1 MIFSNCFRLIWMRL
15 PFRITQPAVGF
26 SSESRRSLFSPDPK
40 IFGRFLNGKRVFFPN
55 RHIVITHNKA
65 PFLFKTK
72 VVFVKVG
79 RKERTAAGTAPRE
92 SHPRV
97 VLTRPC
103 SLPATLQTLG
113 LRRQGSIIVLSA
125 RRRPQAATPA
135 LRPGKIAPLIP
146 MRENLLAH
154 LPPGSAQTECI
165 RLPYDAPPLSCGRIR
180 RENRQAGK
188 RESRLSMAGALT
200 VSRQW
205 D

>member
-1 MIFSNCFRLIWMRL
+1 M
-15 PFRITQPAVGF
+15 
-26 SSESRRSLFSPDPK
+26 
-40 IFGRFLNGKRVFFPN
+40 
-55 RHIVITHNKA
+55 
-65 PFLFKTK
+65 
-72 VVFVKVG
+72 
-79 RKERTAAGTAPRE
+79 AAGTAPRE

-113 LRRQGSIIVLSA
+113 LRRQGRIIVLSA

-146 MRENLLAH
+146 LGESLLAH

-165 RLPYDAPPLSCGRIR
+165 RLPYDAPPLSCGRICQGAKGPPGK
-180 RENRQAGK
+180 QAGGE

>member
-1 MIFSNCFRLIWMRL
+1 MIREYSLSEISFFSKSCLRKASCILYRSRLSFFKENS
-15 PFRITQPAVGF
+15 PFPYLKRKGAVRTAVG
-26 SSESRRSLFSPDPK
+26 
-40 IFGRFLNGKRVFFPN
+40 
-55 RHIVITHNKA
+55 A
-65 PFLFKTK
+65 
-72 VVFVKVG
+72 
-79 RKERTAAGTAPRE
+79 APRE

-135 LRPGKIAPLIP
+135 LRPGKIAPLTP
-146 MRENLLAH
+146 MRESLLAH

-165 RLPYDAPPLSCGRIR
+165 RLPYDAPPLSCGRICQGAKGPPGK
-180 RENRQAGK
+180 QAGGE

>member
-1 MIFSNCFRLIWMRL
+1 M
-15 PFRITQPAVGF
+15 
-26 SSESRRSLFSPDPK
+26 
-40 IFGRFLNGKRVFFPN
+40 
-55 RHIVITHNKA
+55 
-65 PFLFKTK
+65 
-72 VVFVKVG
+72 KVG

-146 MRENLLAH
+146 MGKASWRTCRPARHRQNVSVCPMTRRHCPAGVFVKEQR
-154 LPPGSAQTECI
+154 G
-165 RLPYDAPPLSCGRIR
+165 R
-180 RENRQAGK
+180 RETGKRGKGKPPVYGRGLNRQSPTGLTMEWISLICN
-188 RESRLSMAGALT
+188 RRFIYSSM
-200 VSRQW
+200 QI
-205 D
+205 

>member
-1 MIFSNCFRLIWMRL
+1 MT
-15 PFRITQPAVGF
+15 PFRKKDQY
-26 SSESRRSLFSPDPK
+26 ER
-40 IFGRFLNGKRVFFPN
+40 
-55 RHIVITHNKA
+55 
-65 PFLFKTK
+65 
-72 VVFVKVG
+72 G
-79 RKERTAAGTAPRE
+79 RKRTAAGTAPRE
-92 SHPRV
+92 SHPCV

-135 LRPGKIAPLIP
+135 LRPGKIAPLIRWGKASWRTCRPARRRQNVSVCP
-146 MRENLLAH
+146 MTRRHCPAGVFVKEQR
-154 LPPGSAQTECI
+154 PPGK
-165 RLPYDAPPLSCGRIR
+165 
-180 RENRQAGK
+180 QAGGE

>member
-1 MIFSNCFRLIWMRL
+1 MFLYAGIARYFGLFRHFSYRKNLTNLF
-15 PFRITQPAVGF
+15 ITPHVF
-26 SSESRRSLFSPDPK
+26 TLKSSKSSSKFCVLLMPPWFPRR
-40 IFGRFLNGKRVFFPN
+40 FP
-55 RHIVITHNKA
+55 
-65 PFLFKTK
+65 PQ
-72 VVFVKVG
+72 
-79 RKERTAAGTAPRE
+79 
-92 SHPRV
+92 
-97 VLTRPC
+97 
-103 SLPATLQTLG
+103 LPAWPLRWFLPWLQTLG
-113 LRRQGSIIVLSA
+113 LRRQGRIIVLPA

-165 RLPYDAPPLSCGRIR
+165 RLPYDAPPLSCGRICHGAKGPPGK
-180 RENRQAGK
+180 QAGGE

>member
-1 MIFSNCFRLIWMRL
+1 M
-15 PFRITQPAVGF
+15 
-26 SSESRRSLFSPDPK
+26 
-40 IFGRFLNGKRVFFPN
+40 
-55 RHIVITHNKA
+55 
-65 PFLFKTK
+65 
-72 VVFVKVG
+72 
-79 RKERTAAGTAPRE
+79 AAGTAPRE

-113 LRRQGSIIVLSA
+113 LRRQGRIIVLSA

-146 MRENLLAH
+146 LGESLLAH

-165 RLPYDAPPLSCGRIR
+165 RLPYDAPPLSCGRICQGAKGPPGK
-180 RENRQAGK
+180 QAGEE

>member
-1 MIFSNCFRLIWMRL
+1 MFIFVSHGETYLQEPPFPMDLRLTVRFICWQGL
-15 PFRITQPAVGF
+15 PYKQCT
-26 SSESRRSLFSPDPK
+26 
-40 IFGRFLNGKRVFFPN
+40 VFMGIN
-55 RHIVITHNKA
+55 
-65 PFLFKTK
+65 
-72 VVFVKVG
+72 
-79 RKERTAAGTAPRE
+79 RTAGGSPAPRA

-113 LRRQGSIIVLSA
+113 LRRQGRIIVLPA

-135 LRPGKIAPLIP
+135 LRPGKIAPLTP
-146 MRENLLAH
+146 MRESLLAH

-165 RLPYDAPPLSCGRIR
+165 RLPYDAPPLSCGRICQGAKGPPGK
-180 RENRQAGK
+180 QAGGE